1 MSDTRFAC
9 RSCGATH
16 TAPVI
21 DLGTTPLANRLLRDE
36 AMARDEPHYPLA
48 TVLCEACGLV
58 QITETVPPSV
68 LFEDYVY
75 FSSVSETTVASARDL
90 ATRLARERTLGPGSL
105 VMEAAS
111 NDGYLLKHYGALGVP
126 VLGIE
131 PARNVAKV
139 AESAGVPTRVAFFG
153 RDEAARLAAEGR
165 RADVFHA
172 NNVLAHVADLNG
184 FVAGI
189 ATVLKPSGVASIE
202 APYVRDLVEK
212 LEFDTIYHEHLCY
225 FSATAVERLFTRHGL
240 ALVDAEHLPIHG
252 GSLRYFA
259 ARAPAA
265 RAPRL
270 EALLADERARRIG
283 QAAYYAAFASRAA
296 ALRRSLRDTLAH
308 LKQDGAV
315 IAAYG
320 ASAKGT
326 TLLHY
331 CGIGRETLDFV
342 VDRSAVK
349 QGRLTPGT
357 HLPIVA
363 PAMLL
368 ERRPDYVLL
377 LTWNFAEEILAQ
389 QQAYRDAGG
398 KFIVPVP
405 EVRIV

>member
-1 MSDTRFAC
+1 MSETRFAC
-9 RSCGATH
+9 RSCGATQI
-16 TAPVI
+16 APII
-21 DLGTTPLANRLLRDE
+21 DLGTTPLANRLLTG
-36 AMARDEPHYPLA
+36 ASAARDEPRYPLNA
-48 TVLCEACGLV
+48 VLCEACGLV

-68 LFEDYVY
+68 LFEEYVY
-75 FSSVSETTVASARDL
+75 FSSVSDTTVAAARDL
-90 ATRLARERTLGPGSL
+90 ATRLARERKLGPDAL

-111 NDGYLLKHYGALGVP
+111 NDGYLLNHYRALGVR

-131 PARNVAKV
+131 PARNVAQV
-139 AESAGVPTRVAFFG
+139 AEAAGVPTRVAFFG
-153 RDEAARLAAEGR
+153 RDEAARLAAEGQ

-189 ATVLKPSGVASIE
+189 AMVLKPSGLASIE

-225 FSATAVERLFTRHGL
+225 FSATAIERLFARHGL
-240 ALVDAEHLPIHG
+240 ALIDAEHLPIHG
-252 GSLRYFA
+252 GSLRYFG
-259 ARAPAA
+259 APAPA
-265 RAPRL
+265 TRTDRL
-270 EALLADERARRIG
+270 DALLADEGARGI
-283 QAAYYAAFASRAA
+283 AHASYYAAFATRVA
-296 ALRRSLRDTLAH
+296 ALCQTLRSTLAR
-308 LKQDGAV
+308 LKRDGAT

-331 CGIGRETLDFV
+331 CGIGGETLDFV
-342 VDRSAVK
+342 VDRSPVK
-349 QGRLTPGT
+349 QGCLTPGT

-363 PAMLL
+363 PAALL

-389 QQAYRDAGG
+389 QQAYRAAGG
-398 KFIVPVP
+398 KFIVPLP